1 MVTLTRNPAR
11 QLRRR
16 PLASSQ
22 SDNALLARS
31 RDGDQAAFRELV
43 ETYTPR
49 VYSLVRN
56 LVRSQSEAEDVT
68 QEVFFKVYR
77 KLDTF
82 REDSAFYTWLYRV
95 AVNAA
100 TDWLKKKRQDRAL
113 QVEDM
118 QRLPLADEGDGPDT
132 DIGRKDLRGEI
143 RNAMSTLPEI
153 FRTILVLREL
163 EGMAYEEIGT
173 VLEISKGTVESR
185 LFRARAKLKAE
196 LERRHLG
203 A

>member
-1 MVTLTRNPAR
+1 MVTLTHDTAR
-11 QLRRR
+11 STRRR
-16 PLASSQ
+16 PVASTTT
-22 SDNALLARS
+22 DRDLLVRS
-31 RDGDQAAFRELV
+31 RDGDQQAFRELV
-43 ETYTPR
+43 ESYTPR
-49 VYSLVRN
+49 VYGLVRN
-56 LVRSQSEAEDVT
+56 LVYSQSEAEDVT

-77 KLDTF
+77 KLATF

-113 QVEDM
+113 QVEDL
-118 QRLPLADEGDGPDT
+118 QRLPLADDCDTPD
-132 DIGRKDLRGEI
+132 DNLGRKDLRGQI
-143 RNAMSTLPEI
+143 REAMGQLPEK

-163 EGMAYEEIGT
+163 EGMAYDEISN
-173 VLEISKGTVESR
+173 VLKISKGTVESR

>member
-1 MVTLTRNPAR
+1 MVAVAR
-11 QLRRR
+11 PVLRTRRR
-16 PLASSQ
+16 PVAQTST
-22 SDNALLARS
+22 DRELLLRS
-31 RDGDQAAFRELV
+31 RDGDQDSFRQLV
-43 ETYTPR
+43 EMYTPR
-49 VYSLVRN
+49 VYGLVRN
-56 LVRSQSEAEDVT
+56 LVRSQTEAEDVT

-100 TDWLKKKRQDRAL
+100 TDWLKKRRQDRAL
-113 QVEDM
+113 QVGDFGA
-118 QRLPLADEGDGPDT
+118 LPLADGADSPDQ
-132 DIGRKDLRGEI
+132 GLHNKDLRAEV
-143 RNAMSTLPEI
+143 RMAMGHLPEK

-163 EGMAYEEIGT
+163 EGLQYEEISA
-173 VLEISKGTVESR
+173 VLRISKGTVESR
-185 LFRARAKLKAE
+185 LFRARAKLKIE

>member
-1 MVTLTRNPAR
+1 MLTLERPAPR
-11 QLRRR
+11 TRRR
-16 PLASSQ
+16 PVAQTSTDRELLLRSQ
-22 SDNALLARS
+22 N
-31 RDGDQAAFRELV
+31 GDQESFRRLV
-43 ETYTPR
+43 EMYTPR
-49 VYSLVRN
+49 VYGLVRN

-100 TDWLKKKRQDRAL
+100 TDWLKKKRQDRAIQL
-113 QVEDM
+113 DDFGAM
-118 QRLPLADEGDGPDT
+118 SLADDADGPDQNVRT
-132 DIGRKDLRGEI
+132 KDLRKEVRMAMGE
-143 RNAMSTLPEI
+143 LPEK

-163 EGMAYEEIGT
+163 EGLQYEEISA
-173 VLEISKGTVESR
+173 VLQISKGTVESR
-185 LFRARAKLKAE
+185 IFRARAKLKIE
-196 LERRHLG
+196 LERRRLG

>member
-1 MVTLTRNPAR
+1 M
-11 QLRRR
+11 
-16 PLASSQ
+16 ASTTT
-22 SDNALLARS
+22 DRDLLVRS
-31 RDGDQAAFRELV
+31 RDGDQQAFRELV
-43 ETYTPR
+43 ESYTPR
-49 VYSLVRN
+49 VYGLVRN
-56 LVRSQSEAEDVT
+56 LVYSQSEAEDVT

-77 KLDTF
+77 KLATF

-113 QVEDM
+113 QVEDL
-118 QRLPLADEGDGPDT
+118 QRLPLADDCDTPD
-132 DIGRKDLRGEI
+132 DNLGRKDLRGQI
-143 RNAMSTLPEI
+143 REAMGQLPEK

-163 EGMAYEEIGT
+163 EGMAYDEISN
-173 VLEISKGTVESR
+173 VLKISKGTVESR